1 MGTRLAFEQEL
12 GELHAEIVRMGA
24 LVESAIGGAVEAL
37 EKMDAGM
44 ARDVIAM
51 DDAVDDMER
60 QIEKRCLEIIV
71 RQQPVARDLRD
82 VASALKLVSD
92 LERIGDHASDISEKI
107 VSLSKMKRI
116 VLPHPVITMA
126 NLSKQMV
133 RGALDCYVGKD
144 AVHAAE
150 VAKSDDKVDE
160 IYERIKSDLVHLME
174 VDAGNIGGLVE
185 LLFIC
190 KYFERIADHA
200 TNVAEWVVFLVDGD
214 HRSLN

>member
-1 MGTRLAFEQEL
+1 MGTRQAFEMEL
-12 GELHAEIVRMGA
+12 AQLHAEIVRMGS

-37 EKMDAGM
+37 ERMDADQ
-44 ARDVIAM
+44 ARAVLAM
-51 DDAVDDMER
+51 DDAIDDMER
-60 QIEKRCLEIIV
+60 SIEKLCLEIIV

-107 VSLSKMKRI
+107 VALSKMKRI

-144 AVHAAE
+144 AVRAAE
-150 VAKSDDKVDE
+150 VAKSDDRVDE
-160 IYERIKSDLVHLME
+160 IYERIKGDLVHLMSIDRE
-174 VDAGNIGGLVE
+174 NVGALVE

-190 KYFERIADHA
+190 KYFERIADHS
-200 TNVAEWVVFLVDGD
+200 TNVAEWVVFLVNGD

>member
-1 MGTRLAFEQEL
+1 MGTRVAFEQEL
-12 GELHAEIVRMGA
+12 GDLHAEIIRMGA

-37 EKMDAGM
+37 EKMDAEH
-44 ARDVIAM
+44 ARAVLAM
-51 DDAVDDMER
+51 DDAIDEMER
-60 QIEKRCLEIIV
+60 MIDKRCLEIIV

-107 VSLSKMKRI
+107 IVLSKMKRI

-133 RGALDCYVGKD
+133 RAALDCYVGKD

-160 IYERIKSDLVHLME
+160 LYERIKSDLVHLMT
-174 VDAGNIGGLVE
+174 VDGENVGAFVE

-190 KYFERIADHA
+190 KYFERIADHS
-200 TNVAEWVVFLVDGD
+200 TNVAEWVVFLVNGD